1 MRKESSNLRR
11 VYFLYEDG
19 ISVWPLIHF
28 FVHTI
33 SHDTYS
39 EMLPQTILLV
49 RFLPSVKVSSHQHCI
64 IKQKQKAIKVIL
76 RHTQDVHFSIDI

>member
-1 MRKESSNLRR
+1 MAPNT
-11 VYFLYEDG
+11 
-19 ISVWPLIHF
+19 F

-33 SHDTYS
+33 SLDTYS

-49 RFLPSVKVSSHQHCI
+49 CFLPSVKVRSHQHCI

-76 RHTQDVHFSIDI
+76 RHTQDVQFSIDT